1 MPANDSVL
9 PGDIKAL
16 LSTRAVGKR
25 IYYMPEV
32 DSTNRAAVELAN
44 SGEAHGSMVISDFQT
59 RGRGRFDRSWLSD
72 RGKNLMFSLILRPD
86 MPFAA
91 MLPVTLAF
99 AASIGQTLEN
109 LLGTEVG
116 VKWPN
121 DVVVDGRKICGIL
134 SVGTSEG
141 DRTRFIVVGMGINV
155 NVEPHEF
162 PEEIRGLACSC
173 ASVAGRH
180 FDRKD
185 VLVRVLAS
193 LESTYDEFVR
203 DGFEAMAAR
212 FKSKLALLDKP
223 VVYRA
228 RGVESR
234 GTVVDVGSD
243 GGLVVEKDDGG
254 RVVLYDQDV
263 SLGS

>member
-1 MPANDSVL
+1 MPDKDTVL

-16 LSTRAVGKR
+16 LSTRSFGRR

-32 DSTNRAAVELAN
+32 DSTNRKAVELAQ
-44 SGEAHGSMVISDFQT
+44 SGEGHGSIVIADFQT

-72 RGKNLMFSLILRPD
+72 RGKNLLFSVILRPD
-86 MPFAA
+86 LQFAA
-91 MLPVTLAF
+91 MLPISLAF
-99 AASIGQTLEN
+99 AVAVGQTLEN
-109 LLGTEVG
+109 LLGSEVG

-121 DVVVDGRKICGIL
+121 DVVAGGRKICGIL
-134 SVGTSEG
+134 SEGASEG
-141 DRTRFIVVGMGINV
+141 DRTRYIVVGIGINV
-155 NVEPHEF
+155 NIEPHEF
-162 PEEIRGLACSC
+162 PGEIRGLACSC
-173 ASVAGRH
+173 AEIAGRQ

-185 VLVRVLAS
+185 LLVRVLGS

-203 DGFEAMAAR
+203 NGFAAMAVR
-212 FKSKLALLDKP
+212 FKSKMTLLGE
-223 VVYRA
+223 VVAYRA

-234 GTVVDVGSD
+234 ARVVDLGPD
-243 GGLVVEKDDGG
+243 GGLVVENDDGG